1 MDPIQ
6 WSVGLAK
13 LINFRPFRSQDL
25 VPRNIYIPVIC
36 IKTSTVINQPSNDEH
51 MSACNRSHTSLH
63 YHGKSLLAVE
73 HGVYTL
79 KEAPRYYCFSE
90 ITLRQAVARRNG
102 SKTMRVRTMERDLA
116 ANKRRRI
123 MDANKENLS
132 LLLSV
137 KPVRTDEQLAMDDA
151 REQNRIKHLSIIEWV
166 TEVNAVVFPD
176 APSLVQQ
183 DTNQPYS
190 VNKWL

>member
-1 MDPIQ
+1 
-6 WSVGLAK
+6 
-13 LINFRPFRSQDL
+13 
-25 VPRNIYIPVIC
+25 
-36 IKTSTVINQPSNDEH
+36 
-51 MSACNRSHTSLH
+51 
-63 YHGKSLLAVE
+63 
-73 HGVYTL
+73 
-79 KEAPRYYCFSE
+79 
-90 ITLRQAVARRNG
+90 
-102 SKTMRVRTMERDLA
+102 MERDLA

-166 TEVNAVVFPD
+166 TEVNAVIFPD